1 MATFIALDASTEA
14 CSVAVIKGSQ
24 CWSLCSNTPQYHAQQ
39 LLPFIDQLLHQA
51 GLATDQLDF
60 IACSQGPGSF
70 TGLRIGLGI
79 AQGLAFG
86 AGIPMIGVSSLAALA
101 KAAANEIA
109 SPVDSVLTLLDAR
122 MGEIYWAIYQDVQN
136 VPVALKPPTLSTPN
150 ELRDEIRGG
159 QYLSSSGSLAL
170 AGSGLP
176 MLGLTTEELVNVA
189 VNDQLRP
196 HAEAVADIAGV
207 LWEQGAAVAPDAF
220 ELLYLRNSVSW
231 NKRQRIRVAKPP
243 V

>member
-14 CSVAVIKGSQ
+14 CSVAVVKGSQ

-51 GLATDQLDF
+51 DLATDQLDF
-60 IACSQGPGSF
+60 VACSQGPGSF

-101 KAAANEIA
+101 KAAAKEIA

-122 MGEIYWAIYQDVQN
+122 MGEIYWALYQDVQN
-136 VPVALKPPTLSTPN
+136 VPVALKSPTLSAPK
-150 ELRDEIRGG
+150 ELLDEIRGG
-159 QYLSSSGSLAL
+159 QYLSSFGSLAL

-176 MLGLTTEELVNVA
+176 MLDLTTEELVHVA

-231 NKRQRIRVAKPP
+231 NKRQRIRVAKPT